1 MNLDLLLPFGILV
14 VMVVYFIYSRQ
25 KFEKNI
31 VSLYENKF
39 ENWKEHH
46 APEQKPMHHKELV
59 GLMFKENGKIT
70 VELQNKSVKRAVE
83 QGKFDI
89 KE

>member
-14 VMVVYFIYSRQ
+14 AMVVYLMYSRH

-31 VSLYENKF
+31 VSMYENKF

-46 APEQKPMHHKELV
+46 APKDKPVQHKELV

-70 VELQNKSVKRAVE
+70 VELQNTSVKRAIL